1 MNFNNNQSFGFGSVN
16 PQGNWNGSSSIF
28 QFKPSQATATGFGCS
43 STNNSA
49 LFGNAPTL
57 GNSSYGQTTNYAG
70 FGNTAISN
78 NQNNGFEAEEIQLR
92 NFYFFNYF

>member
-57 GNSSYGQTTNYAG
+57 GNSSYG
-70 FGNTAISN
+70 NTAISN